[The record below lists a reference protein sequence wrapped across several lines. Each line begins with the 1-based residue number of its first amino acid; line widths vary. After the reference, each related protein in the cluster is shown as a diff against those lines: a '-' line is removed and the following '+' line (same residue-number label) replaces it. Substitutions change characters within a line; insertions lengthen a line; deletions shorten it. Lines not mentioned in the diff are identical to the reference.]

1 MCSGIALYGSSN
13 DFFLYEGIER
23 AGGRIN
29 ETTGTETGKKSLS
42 WIYTVSMETI
52 KFYVEVDSTEF
63 NEI

>member
-1 MCSGIALYGSSN
+1 MCSGIALYCSGN

-23 AGGRIN
+23 AGSRIN
-29 ETTGTETGKKSLS
+29 ETAGTEAGKKSLP

-52 KFYVEVDSTEF
+52 KFYMEIDSTEF